1 MPVDSGGGG
10 NRPAAAMASRG
21 SGGWG
26 TGIGGS
32 SGEGSILGQMRAGKA
47 WEPEDRPRKQ
57 ANGVQKEYIVN
68 TRSPGKLV
76 GDLVLSIRI
85 PVMPQSFGDST
96 ATYFSGLSSCQLLH
110 RIPLPSYT
118 DPPWPIWRV

>member
-57 ANGVQKEYIVN
+57 ANGAHNQ
-68 TRSPGKLV
+68 
-76 GDLVLSIRI
+76 VLGLLGSLWVTWSCPSI
-85 PVMPQSFGDST
+85 
-96 ATYFSGLSSCQLLH
+96 
-110 RIPLPSYT
+110 
-118 DPPWPIWRV
+118 